1 MRFDAARPGGFD
13 VKIVIVGNY
22 NEKKAG
28 ANFYATVRK
37 LGNGFTR
44 NGHAVIAYSDR
55 DVARASSYWG
65 IGRSGPRK
73 ANLQLINLVRDFQP
87 DLIVMMH
94 ADQIANDTLR
104 EVKGFLP
111 QMKIAAINLDPVF
124 LIENPPRIR
133 KLADVADITFITTA
147 GDVISQFATP
157 SHRMAFMPNPTD
169 RSVERLECFAQSN
182 QSVDLLCSIGS
193 EKGTPWRADA
203 MRALKKAVPEARYG
217 FYGIDGQGPIFGAR
231 YFEAIAGAKMGLNLN
246 RSDEDYLYS
255 SDRLAQFAGNGLLVF
270 VARSSGYGD
279 IFGEDEFAFYDGAD
293 DLAQRLQHFLAHD
306 DERAAIAQKGWAK
319 YHALFNE
326 RLIAQFVVE
335 ASFGRH
341 VAGDYAWPTTIYGG

>member
-1 MRFDAARPGGFD
+1 M
-13 VKIVIVGNY
+13 KIVIVGNY

-44 NGHAVIAYSDR
+44 NGHAVLAYSDR
-55 DVARASSYWG
+55 DVARAQSAWG
-65 IGRSGPRK
+65 IGRAGPRK
-73 ANLQLINLVRDFQP
+73 ANRQLVDIARDFRP

-104 EVKGFLP
+104 EIKGLLP
-111 QMKIAAINLDPVF
+111 DLKVAGVNLDPIF
-124 LIENPPRIR
+124 LTENPPRIKR
-133 KLADVADITFITTA
+133 LGDVADITFITTA

-157 SHRMAFMPNPTD
+157 THRMAFMPNPTD
-169 RSVERLECFAQSN
+169 RSVEGLECFARSD

-203 MRALKKAVPEARYG
+203 MRGLKAAVPEARYG
-217 FYGIDGQGPIFGAR
+217 FYGIDGKGPVFGAG
-231 YFEAIAGAKMGLNLN
+231 YFDAIADARMGFNLN

-255 SDRLAQFAGNGLLVF
+255 SDRLAQFAGNGLLTF

-279 IFGEDEFAFYDGAD
+279 IFGDDEFAFYDGSE
-293 DLAQRLQHFLAHD
+293 DLAQRLRHFLAND
-306 DERAAIAQKGWAK
+306 AERRSVAEKGHAK

-326 RLIAQFVVE
+326 RIVARFIVE
-335 ASFGRH
+335 ATFRRH
-341 VAGDYAWPTTIYGG
+341 VERDYVWPTKVYGG

>member
-1 MRFDAARPGGFD
+1 MR
-13 VKIVIVGNY
+13 IVVAGNF
-22 NEKKAG
+22 NERKAG

-37 LGNGFTR
+37 LANGFTR
-44 NGHAVIAYSDR
+44 NGHMVIAFSDR
-55 DVARASSYWG
+55 DVAREHGRFGFGRAGDAS
-65 IGRSGPRK
+65 
-73 ANLQLINLVRDFQP
+73 ANQRLVALCQQFRP
-87 DLIVMMH
+87 ELVVLVH
-94 ADQIANDTLR
+94 ADKITNATLF
-104 EVKGFLP
+104 EIKALAPAP
-111 QMKIAAINLDPVF
+111 QVAVVNLDPLF
-124 LIENPPRIR
+124 LPENPPRIR
-133 KLADVADITFITTA
+133 RFGEVADITFITTA
-147 GDVISQFATP
+147 DEKLQGFATP

-231 YFEAIAGAKMGLNLN
+231 YFEAIADAKMGLNLN